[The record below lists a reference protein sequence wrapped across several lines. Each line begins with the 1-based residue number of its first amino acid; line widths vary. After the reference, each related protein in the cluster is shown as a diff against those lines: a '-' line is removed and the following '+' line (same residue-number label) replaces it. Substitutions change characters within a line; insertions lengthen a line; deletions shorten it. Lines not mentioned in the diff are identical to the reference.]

1 MSKISKFLENEL
13 DRVNDYLGMAKANL
27 IVATE
32 LCQDKCEKIT
42 NKLTEEDFKIVID
55 KKYEAWHDDKDMA
68 QYLRPETLFSNKFE
82 SYLNQPIITKEK
94 TIKDISMKEIDM
106 ALARESE
113 QKGKEANDD
122 NIRIY

>member
-42 NKLTEEDFKIVID
+42 NKLTEEDFKIN
-55 KKYEAWHDDKDMA
+55 E
-68 QYLRPETLFSNKFE
+68 
-82 SYLNQPIITKEK
+82 YLNDELPKLETKICAAK
-94 TIKDISMKEIDM
+94 NLIKDFKNYTYDLEKS
-106 ALARESE
+106 
-113 QKGKEANDD
+113 
-122 NIRIY
+122 